1 MLIDSEA
8 CQLFYLLRIQ
18 FWKVCSWVYNLDVRT
33 RRSLV
38 IKSLIFKTFHYNFIN
53 TWTRKSFIAKYICTY
68 KEIVLVT
75 KEASSS
81 QRNNIQIITFFR
93 YVSKIHAYYIQN
105 VYIQVF
111 CPSTHSSS
119 YLSSVG
125 SRGCWI
131 FYIIIIIIIIII
143 NGFLWFNIESVV
155 MEKSKTKQ
163 FMHNGHFC
171 KMFECVRL
179 TKWKKENQTLNI
191 NVLKCLFYAQIM
203 IRQSVYICT

>member
-18 FWKVCSWVYNLDVRT
+18 FWKVCSWVYNLDVCT

-53 TWTRKSFIAKYICTY
+53 TRTRKSFIAKYICTY
-68 KEIVLVT
+68 KEFVLVT
-75 KEASSS
+75 KKTSSS

-111 CPSTHSSS
+111 CPSTHSSI

-131 FYIIIIIIIIII
+131 FYIIIII
-143 NGFLWFNIESVV
+143 NAFLWFNIESGV

-163 FMHNGHFC
+163 FMHNRHFC
-171 KMFECVRL
+171 KMFECDRL

-191 NVLKCLFYAQIM
+191 NVVKCLFYAQIM
-203 IRQSVYICT
+203 IHQLIHICT